1 MLQSRS
7 FQEAPAFLQGI
18 GGLDRLQKTPLCFRV
33 LPEKGFPEKIINSDE
48 DERSIPMKINY
59 NKCSLL
65 LQGSSHLIE
74 KVNRTI

>member
-1 MLQSRS
+1 M
-7 FQEAPAFLQGI
+7 
-18 GGLDRLQKTPLCFRV
+18 

-48 DERSIPMKINY
+48 DERGIPMKINY

-74 KVNRTI
+74 EVNRTI